1 MSSLISSHDYT
12 GPHLEIIKLTRS
24 KVARWRWSSCA
35 CKALITASP
44 FLDRLKC
51 SVSSTRREASSTN
64 SPSAP
69 LQGISSRK
77 TPKRS
82 FPSPPAWDGQRL
94 VLSVGRGEVTL
105 LQPVRW
111 RWAHGQ
117 NFNPFLP
124 PSLLGLFFCGEGGK
138 YPWCGLCC
146 DTYGVQALSKSYSPP
161 PAKVKYPIPGHGNGI
176 GTIHFINS
184 SGLFCY
190 HFGVESIC
198 QFAKASNQ
206 YVFTAWSCFAFPL
219 CYGERWWVKRNESTP
234 SPF

>member
-1 MSSLISSHDYT
+1 MQGINN
-12 GPHLEIIKLTRS
+12 
-24 KVARWRWSSCA
+24 
-35 CKALITASP
+35 CKSV
-44 FLDRLKC
+44 RLKC
-51 SVSSTRREASSTN
+51 SVASTWREASSTN

-69 LQGISSRK
+69 LQCITSRK
-77 TPKRS
+77 TPKRP
-82 FPSPPAWDGQRL
+82 FPPPPAWDGQRL
-94 VLSVGRGEVTL
+94 VLSVGTL

-111 RWAHGQ
+111 WWDMGRTST
-117 NFNPFLP
+117 LLSP
-124 PSLLGLFFCGEGGK
+124 PLLGLFFCAEGGK

-146 DTYGVQALSKSYSPP
+146 DTYSVQALSKSYSP

-198 QFAKASNQ
+198 QFAKVSNQ

>member
-24 KVARWRWSSCA
+24 KAAWWRWSSCA

-69 LQGISSRK
+69 LQCITALPAAKPLNVLFPLHLLEMGNALCCLWEL
-77 TPKRS
+77 S
-82 FPSPPAWDGQRL
+82 FNQWDDD
-94 VLSVGRGEVTL
+94 
-105 LQPVRW
+105 
-111 RWAHGQ
+111 GQ

-146 DTYGVQALSKSYSPP
+146 DTYGVQALSKSYSTPA
-161 PAKVKYPIPGHGNGI
+161 AKVKYPIPGHGNGI

-198 QFAKASNQ
+198 QFVKVSNQ

>member
-69 LQGISSRK
+69 LLCITSRK
-77 TPKRS
+77 TPKRP

-94 VLSVGRGEVTL
+94 VLSVGTL

-111 RWAHGQ
+111 WWAELQ
-117 NFNPFLP
+117 PF
-124 PSLLGLFFCGEGGK
+124 S
-138 YPWCGLCC
+138 
-146 DTYGVQALSKSYSPP
+146 SP
-161 PAKVKYPIPGHGNGI
+161 ITS
-176 GTIHFINS
+176 GTILLWRRRKISLMWFVLWYLWCPSIEQELLPTSGKSEISNTRTWKWNWNNS
-184 SGLFCY
+184 L
-190 HFGVESIC
+190 H
-198 QFAKASNQ
+198 QF
-206 YVFTAWSCFAFPL
+206 
-219 CYGERWWVKRNESTP
+219 
-234 SPF
+234 